1 MSPTI
6 HLQFT
11 DLMIAALLVLAS
23 SAASWALKIQIQRQ
37 VLIAAVRMVIQLLLV
52 GWVLRWVFQSASAGM
67 TVLVVVFMIAA
78 AAREVAVRPH
88 KHLRRGGN

>member
-23 SAASWALKIQIQRQ
+23 SAASWALRLQG
-37 VLIAAVRMVIQLLLV
+37 LLP
-52 GWVLRWVFQSASAGM
+52 R
-67 TVLVVVFMIAA
+67 
-78 AAREVAVRPH
+78 ARP
-88 KHLRRGGN
+88 